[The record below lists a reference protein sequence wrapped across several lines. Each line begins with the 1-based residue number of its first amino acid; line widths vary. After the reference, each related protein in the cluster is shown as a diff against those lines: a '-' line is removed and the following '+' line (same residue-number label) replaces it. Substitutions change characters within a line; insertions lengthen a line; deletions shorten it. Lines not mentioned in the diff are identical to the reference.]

1 MLVFLNPQLSAPIS
15 SALGLQNIARLNTI
29 LLFNFDVVIT
39 LNFKLSVFLFAFVLI
54 INDVKRKKLIDIKDN
69 LKAQST
75 LSLYVSV
82 TSSWRESTSNELP
95 FANFSFLNKYNY
107 ICQRHSRQVIV
118 KWVIIESNLYI
129 YCFLFTWHIY
139 RVCEINLK

>member
-1 MLVFLNPQLSAPIS
+1 MFLNPQLAAPIS

-75 LSLYVSV
+75 LSFYVSV
-82 TSSWRESTSNELP
+82 TSS
-95 FANFSFLNKYNY
+95 
-107 ICQRHSRQVIV
+107 
-118 KWVIIESNLYI
+118 
-129 YCFLFTWHIY
+129 
-139 RVCEINLK
+139 

>member
-1 MLVFLNPQLSAPIS
+1 MIETR
-15 SALGLQNIARLNTI
+15 RLKNVVIFVQTNAI
-29 LLFNFDVVIT
+29 LLFNFGVVIT

-82 TSSWRESTSNELP
+82 TSS
-95 FANFSFLNKYNY
+95 
-107 ICQRHSRQVIV
+107 
-118 KWVIIESNLYI
+118 
-129 YCFLFTWHIY
+129 
-139 RVCEINLK
+139 

>member
-1 MLVFLNPQLSAPIS
+1 MFLNPQLSAPIS

-82 TSSWRESTSNELP
+82 TSS
-95 FANFSFLNKYNY
+95 
-107 ICQRHSRQVIV
+107 
-118 KWVIIESNLYI
+118 
-129 YCFLFTWHIY
+129 
-139 RVCEINLK
+139 

>member
-1 MLVFLNPQLSAPIS
+1 MCSLTLSSRPPIS

-39 LNFKLSVFLFAFVLI
+39 LNFKLIVFLFAFVLI
-54 INDVKRKKLIDIKDN
+54 INDVKRKKLQDN

-82 TSSWRESTSNELP
+82 TSSWRESTSNQLP

-107 ICQRHSRQVIV
+107 ICLRHSQQVIV
-118 KWVIIESNLYI
+118 KWVVIESNLYI
-129 YCFLFTWHIY
+129 CFLFTWYIY
-139 RVCEINLK
+139 RGCQINLK